1 MVAPRALDA
10 ALGIAMADD
19 SWFRNTDW
27 NEEIALAFEQ
37 KLKRA
42 RRKSQYLRI
51 QACTLASARPRVALE
66 LLDRYFA
73 LGDDFDHAQA
83 HVDRATALLALGQLD
98 SAIQAYQAALER
110 ERVFPNLRTGAYLD
124 LPYLIA
130 INGVADH
137 FGQALGILSDAE
149 SQLMFPVD
157 RFKFHAARA
166 LIRMHSDLPAAR
178 SAAKLALEAAA
189 SDRSGF
195 RYHPWVGLISEKHA
209 QALLKLRGLCD
220 A

>member
-1 MVAPRALDA
+1 
-10 ALGIAMADD
+10 MADD
-19 SWFRNTDW
+19 SWFRNSDW
-27 NEEIALAFEQ
+27 NEEIARAFEQ

-51 QACTLASARPRVALE
+51 QACTLASTKPRVALE

-83 HVDRATALLALGQLD
+83 HVDRATAFLALGQLD
-98 SAIQAYQAALER
+98 LAFQAYEAALER
-110 ERVFPNLRTGAYLD
+110 EQVFPNLRTGAYLD

-130 INGVADH
+130 VNGVSERFD
-137 FGQALGILSDAE
+137 QAMNMLTSSE

-157 RFKFHAARA
+157 HFKHHAARA
-166 LIRMHSDLPAAR
+166 LILAHHDLPAAR
-178 SAAKLALEAAA
+178 SAARLALEAAA
-189 SDRSGF
+189 LDRSGF
-195 RYHPWVGLISEKHA
+195 RYHPSIGLVSDRHV
-209 QALLKLRGLCD
+209 QALSKLRGLCD